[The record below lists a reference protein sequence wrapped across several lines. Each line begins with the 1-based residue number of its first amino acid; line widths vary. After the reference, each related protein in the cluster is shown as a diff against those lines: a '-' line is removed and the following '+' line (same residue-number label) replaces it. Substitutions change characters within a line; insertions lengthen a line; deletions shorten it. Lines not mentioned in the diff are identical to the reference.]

1 MYKYVD
7 SKYETALRIF
17 LILIIEIFVP
27 YNFLTYL
34 INNNLIESLSKLEIR
49 SVNIFIVF
57 WIFISYLRGRYSQ
70 IKTRNSLKD
79 YILKFRELIIISIIL
94 SLTLFFLKII
104 NIDLYLYSKNLPF
117 IFSIFITLSM
127 LNEILINKIIN
138 LIIPY
143 KFEKIFILGTRNDLD
158 QMESILNYYNYRNKI
173 NFEVIQAN
181 YDLKEIPDKLII
193 SKDNELSNES
203 KLLKHFL
210 KNGVQVFT
218 KYSWF

>member
-79 YILKFRELIIISIIL
+79 YILKFRELIIISIPEGPN
-94 SLTLFFLKII
+94 KIPKI
-104 NIDLYLYSKNLPF
+104 NINLVSPSPI
-117 IFSIFITLSM
+117 IFF
-127 LNEILINKIIN
+127 
-138 LIIPY
+138 P
-143 KFEKIFILGTRNDLD
+143 
-158 QMESILNYYNYRNKI
+158 
-173 NFEVIQAN
+173 
-181 YDLKEIPDKLII
+181 
-193 SKDNELSNES
+193 
-203 KLLKHFL
+203 
-210 KNGVQVFT
+210 
-218 KYSWF
+218 